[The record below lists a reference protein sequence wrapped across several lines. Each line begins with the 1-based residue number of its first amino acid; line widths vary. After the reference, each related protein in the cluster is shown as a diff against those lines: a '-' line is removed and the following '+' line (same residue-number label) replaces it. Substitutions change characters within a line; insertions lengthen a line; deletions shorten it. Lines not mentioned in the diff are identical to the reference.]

1 MPIDV
6 RATQAALDEML
17 STLPQAT
24 ARVSREMGEQVRGA
38 AMHELKDPIG
48 PLAESM
54 LVTGP
59 DLVGSYEYRTRTG
72 PTLVYGRQRELG
84 GPINPVNGSVLTAH
98 YRAPGYWTWEG
109 ADVFTDHVFQTG
121 QHYLKRGVE
130 ISLPRLRMIAERVW
144 FNWLRQAS

>member
-6 RATQAALDEML
+6 HATQAALDEML
-17 STLPQAT
+17 ATLPQAT

-48 PLAESM
+48 PLAESI

-59 DLVGSYEYRTRTG
+59 DLTGAYRYRTRTG

-84 GPINPVNGSVLTAH
+84 GHIVPVDANLLTAH
-98 YRAPGYWTWEG
+98 YRDPGYWTWQG
-109 ADVFTDHVFQTG
+109 ADVFTDHVFQVG

-130 ISLPRLRMIAERVW
+130 ISLPRLRMIAERIW
-144 FNWLRQAS
+144 NNWLRQVS